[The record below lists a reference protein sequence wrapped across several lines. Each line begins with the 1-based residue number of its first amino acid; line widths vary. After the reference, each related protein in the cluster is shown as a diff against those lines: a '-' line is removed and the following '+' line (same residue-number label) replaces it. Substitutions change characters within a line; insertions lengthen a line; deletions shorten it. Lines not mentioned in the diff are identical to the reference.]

1 MVESPHSEFLPEE
14 LPRTSPSLQSL
25 DRFKRSNIQGDIIQP
40 PLFSEDDFPP
50 LDRAGHNS
58 VSPPSPVISPSFSDP
73 SLKKTLNIFSD
84 KSPLSPSVLPLESI
98 RFENVTIRK
107 KKSKKPS
114 KDVKDSMLD
123 PYIPLSTRLK
133 VVDSHLPSPSPWALR
148 AQSPLQI
155 DP

>member
-1 MVESPHSEFLPEE
+1 MVESPHPEFLPEE

-50 LDRAGHNS
+50 LDRDGHNP
-58 VSPPSPVISPSFSDP
+58 VSPPSPVISPSFFDP
-73 SLKKTLNIFSD
+73 SLKKTLNIFSN

-133 VVDSHLPSPSPWALR
+133 AVDSQLPSPPPRALR
-148 AQSPLQI
+148 AQSPFQI
-155 DP
+155 DS